1 MQAAPRHT
9 WLLNYIPVPLVSLR
23 NLICIRFFFFSF
35 FYLFKS
41 IFENFRYAF
50 AVLMWE
56 IIMQDV
62 AYKDARPLAIKKE
75 VQAGK
80 RQEINTIGKNNNK

>member
-1 MQAAPRHT
+1 MAPE
-9 WLLNYIPVPLVSLR
+9 LYSSPP
-23 NLICIRFFFFSF
+23 RFSEKSDMYQIFFFSF